1 MKYRV
6 RITKAP
12 NTENN
17 QMAYGGQ
24 MGHSLDLG
32 SMRYFLNQED
42 KDRYEVSNTIQP
54 VPEDMAN
61 IEAERGETALIPDT
75 DGNLIHSK
83 IGGKRHSEGGTP
95 LNVPEGTF
103 IYSDTNKM
111 KIKGQPLALFGKSVE
126 SNKGYTPASIAKQYD
141 VNKYISIINDPNTD
155 PIKRRTAE
163 LMLDNNKKKLA
174 QLALVQEGK
183 KGFPQGVPGVAQDY
197 LSKLQE
203 SLGNPQSGL
212 SEARYEVRYGG
223 MIGYAQNGAEQTNA
237 AVVNKPEW
245 FKGNQD
251 DWNFWTKR
259 AGNSFGNTK
268 DFQKVSFSD
277 VEKNDPD
284 YYKTYISNKPMPKA
298 GTQYDNLFEGRTADV
313 AKWRP
318 KQTKINEEG
327 IYESPE
333 FTVVGSAK
341 KIEDNQPEP
350 GDAYLQKSKIKYGWT
365 NPDKMGML
373 NALYNLGTVKRYTP
387 WEPTI
392 QMQTATPTFADP
404 TRALAANAE
413 QAAMAQQANSM
424 TAGPAARY
432 LASDIQGKAATN
444 AANVIGQYANMNVGI
459 ANQAAAN
466 NAQIANAQ
474 MAADAERL
482 KRLYDGNTI
491 SKQQYDNA
499 MRQARQAVV
508 QQYGQGVNNAST
520 IYNMSRT
527 ESPYYAIEPG
537 TGAMYFHSPRAAEQ
551 YLKSIN
557 NTDNSSPVIALA
569 KRLKNA
575 YPELSDKETLELSI
589 DQLKLTNNPT
599 SRRRT

>member
-6 RITKAP
+6 RITKSP

-42 KDRYEVSNTIQP
+42 KDRYEVGNTIQP
-54 VPEDMAN
+54 VPEYMAN
-61 IEAERGETALIPDT
+61 IEAERGETALMPDT

-141 VNKYISIINDPNTD
+141 INKYTSILNDPNSD

-197 LSKLQE
+197 LSKLQQ
-203 SLGNPQSGL
+203 SIGNPESGL
-212 SEARYEVRYGG
+212 SEARYGG
-223 MIGYAQNGAEQTNA
+223 MYGYAQDGVE
-237 AVVNKPEW
+237 VVNKPEW
-245 FKGNQD
+245 FKGNQE
-251 DWNFWTKR
+251 DWNFWTKTS
-259 AGNSFGNTK
+259 GKSFKDTK
-268 DFQKVSFSD
+268 DFQQAAFPY
-277 VEKNDPD
+277 VEKTDSD
-284 YYKTYISNKPMPKA
+284 YYKTNISGRPVPKA
-298 GTQYDNLFEGRTADV
+298 GTQFDNLFEGRTADV

-318 KQTKINEEG
+318 KLTKVNEKGINELSE
-327 IYESPE
+327 
-333 FTVVGSAK
+333 VVVKGTAK

-350 GDAYLQKSKIKYGWT
+350 GDVYAQQSKIKYGWT
-365 NPDKMGML
+365 NPDKMAML

-387 WEPTI
+387 WEPGV

-432 LASDIQGKAATN
+432 LASDIQGKGATN
-444 AANVIGQYANMNVGI
+444 AANIIGQYANMNVGI

-482 KRLYDGNTI
+482 KRMYDSNTI

-508 QQYGQGVNNAST
+508 QQYGQGWNNAST
-520 IYNMSRT
+520 MYNMSRT
-527 ESPYYAIEPG
+527 ESPYYAIDPA
-537 TGAMYFHSPRAAEQ
+537 TGAMYFHSAKAFNQ
-551 YLKSIN
+551 YQKGMN
-557 NTDNSSPVIALA
+557 NTDNTSAVIALA
-569 KRLKNA
+569 EQLKTQ
-575 YPELSDKETLELSI
+575 YKDLSNKEALELAT
-589 DQLKLTNNPT
+589 DQLRMTNNVT
-599 SRRRT
+599 SRRRR

>member
-6 RITKAP
+6 RITKSP

-54 VPEDMAN
+54 VPEYMAN
-61 IEAERGETALIPDT
+61 IEAERGETALMPDT

-141 VNKYISIINDPNTD
+141 INKYTSILNDPNSD

-197 LSKLQE
+197 LSKLQQ
-203 SLGNPQSGL
+203 SIGNPESGL
-212 SEARYEVRYGG
+212 SEARYGG
-223 MIGYAQNGAEQTNA
+223 MYGYAQDGIEVGT
-237 AVVNKPEW
+237 KPTW
-245 FKGNQD
+245 FKESQD
-251 DWNFWTKR
+251 DWNFWNKR
-259 AGNSFGNTK
+259 AGKIFKDTK

-277 VEKNDPD
+277 VEQNDPD

-298 GTQYDNLFEGRTADV
+298 GTQVDNLFEGRTSNV

-318 KQTKINEEG
+318 KQTKVNEKGINEL
-327 IYESPE
+327 SK
-333 FTVVGSAK
+333 VVVTGTAK

-350 GDAYLQKSKIKYGWT
+350 GDAYAQQSKIKYGWT
-365 NPDKMGML
+365 NPDKMAML

-387 WEPTI
+387 WEPGV

-432 LASDIQGKAATN
+432 LASDIQGKGATN
-444 AANVIGQYANMNVGI
+444 AANIIGQYANMNVGI

-482 KRLYDGNTI
+482 KRMYDSNTI

-508 QQYGQGVNNAST
+508 QQYGQGWNNAST
-520 IYNMSRT
+520 MYNMSRT
-527 ESPYYAIEPG
+527 ESPYYAIDPA
-537 TGAMYFHSPRAAEQ
+537 TGAMYFHSPKAFNQ
-551 YLKSIN
+551 YQKSMN
-557 NTDNSSPVIALA
+557 NTDNTSAVIVLA
-569 KRLKNA
+569 EQLKTQ
-575 YPELSDKETLELSI
+575 YKDLSNKEALELAT
-589 DQLKLTNNPT
+589 DQLRMTNNVT
-599 SRRRT
+599 SRRRR

>member
-126 SNKGYTPASIAKQYD
+126 SNKGYTPAAIAKQYD
-141 VNKYISIINDPNTD
+141 LNKYISIINDPNTD

-212 SEARYEVRYGG
+212 SEVRYGG
-223 MIGYAQNGAEQTNA
+223 MIGYAQDGAEQTNA

-259 AGNSFGNTK
+259 AGKSFGNTK
-268 DFQKVSFSD
+268 DFQQVAFPD
-277 VEKNDPD
+277 VEKTDSD
-284 YYKTYISNKPMPKA
+284 YYKTSISGRPMPKA
-298 GTQYDNLFEGRTADV
+298 GTQFDNLFEGRTADV

-341 KIEDNQPEP
+341 KINDDQPEP

-387 WEPTI
+387 WEPTV

-508 QQYGQGVNNAST
+508 QQYGQGWNNAST
-520 IYNMSRT
+520 MYNMNRT
-527 ESPYYAIEPG
+527 ESPYYAVDPA
-537 TGAMYFHSPRAAEQ
+537 TGAMYFHSAKALTDYQ
-551 YLKSIN
+551 KSKN
-557 NTDNSSPVIALA
+557 NTDSSSSVVALA
-569 KRLKNA
+569 KQFKNA
-575 YPELSDKETLELSI
+575 YPELSDIETLKLAM
-589 DQLKLTNNPT
+589 DQLKINNNT
-599 SRRRT
+599 ESRRRR

>member
-1 MKYRV
+1 MHNQYNMKYRV
-6 RITKAP
+6 RITKSP

-42 KDRYEVSNTIQP
+42 KDRYEVGNTIQP
-54 VPEDMAN
+54 VPEYMAN
-61 IEAERGETALIPDT
+61 IEAERGETALMPDT

-141 VNKYISIINDPNTD
+141 INKYTSILNDPNSD
-155 PIKRRTAE
+155 PIKKRTAE

-197 LSKLQE
+197 LSKLQQ
-203 SLGNPQSGL
+203 SIGNPESGL
-212 SEARYEVRYGG
+212 SEARYGG
-223 MIGYAQNGAEQTNA
+223 MYGYAQNGVEVGT
-237 AVVNKPEW
+237 KPKW
-245 FKGNQD
+245 FKESQD
-251 DWNFWTKR
+251 DWNFWNKR
-259 AGNSFGNTK
+259 AGKIFKDTE

-277 VEKNDPD
+277 VKQNDPD
-284 YYKTYISNKPMPKA
+284 YYKTYISNRPMPKA
-298 GTQYDNLFEGRTADV
+298 GTQVDNLFEGRTADV

-318 KQTKINEEG
+318 KQTKLNEEG

-333 FTVVGSAK
+333 FTVVGTAK
-341 KIEDNQPEP
+341 KTEDNQPEP

-387 WEPTI
+387 WEPGV

-432 LASDIQGKAATN
+432 LASDIQGKGATN

-482 KRLYDGNTI
+482 KRMYDSNTI

-508 QQYGQGVNNAST
+508 QQYGQGWNNAST
-520 IYNMSRT
+520 MYNMSRT
-527 ESPYYAIEPG
+527 ESPYYAIDPA
-537 TGAMYFHSPRAAEQ
+537 TGAMYFHSAKALADYQ
-551 YLKSIN
+551 KSRN
-557 NTDNSSPVIALA
+557 NTDTSSAVIALA
-569 KRLKNA
+569 KKFKEAYKDLTDSESLKLA
-575 YPELSDKETLELSI
+575 M
-589 DQLKLTNNPT
+589 DQLKLTNNT
-599 SRRRT
+599 ESRRRG

>member
-1 MKYRV
+1 
-6 RITKAP
+6 
-12 NTENN
+12 
-17 QMAYGGQ
+17 MAYGGQ

-54 VPEDMAN
+54 VPEYMAN
-61 IEAERGETALIPDT
+61 IEAERGETALMPDT

-141 VNKYISIINDPNTD
+141 INKYTSILNDPNSD

-197 LSKLQE
+197 LSKLQQ
-203 SLGNPQSGL
+203 SIGNPESGL
-212 SEARYEVRYGG
+212 SEARYGG
-223 MIGYAQNGAEQTNA
+223 MYGYAQDGVE
-237 AVVNKPEW
+237 VVNKPEW
-245 FKGNQD
+245 FKGNQE
-251 DWNFWTKR
+251 DWNFWTKTS
-259 AGNSFGNTK
+259 GKSFKDTK
-268 DFQKVSFSD
+268 DFQQAAFPY
-277 VEKNDPD
+277 VEKTDSD
-284 YYKTYISNKPMPKA
+284 YYKTNISGRPVPKA
-298 GTQYDNLFEGRTADV
+298 GTQFDNLFEGRTADV

-318 KQTKINEEG
+318 KLTKLNEEG

-333 FTVVGSAK
+333 FTVVGTAK
-341 KIEDNQPEP
+341 KINDVKPTP
-350 GDAYLQKSKIKYGWT
+350 GDAYAQQNKIKYGWT
-365 NPDKMGML
+365 NPDKMAML

-387 WEPTI
+387 WEPGV

-432 LASDIQGKAATN
+432 LASDIQGKGATN
-444 AANVIGQYANMNVGI
+444 AANIIGQYANMNVGI

-482 KRLYDGNTI
+482 KRMYDSNTI

-508 QQYGQGVNNAST
+508 QQYGQGWNNAST
-520 IYNMSRT
+520 MYNMSRT
-527 ESPYYAIEPG
+527 ESPYYAIDPA
-537 TGAMYFHSPRAAEQ
+537 TGAMYFHSPKAFNDYQKGMSTAD
-551 YLKSIN
+551 
-557 NTDNSSPVIALA
+557 NTSPVIALA
-569 KRLKNA
+569 EQLKA
-575 YPELSDKETLELSI
+575 RYKGSLTDKEALELAI
-589 DQLKLTNNPT
+589 DQLKATNNVT
-599 SRRRT
+599 SRRRR

>member
-126 SNKGYTPASIAKQYD
+126 SNKGYTPAAIAKQYD
-141 VNKYISIINDPNTD
+141 LNKYISIINDPNTD

-212 SEARYEVRYGG
+212 SEARYGG

-259 AGNSFGNTK
+259 AGKSFGNTK
-268 DFQKVSFSD
+268 DFQQVAFPD
-277 VEKNDPD
+277 VEKTDSD
-284 YYKTYISNKPMPKA
+284 YYKTSISGRPMPKA
-298 GTQYDNLFEGRTADV
+298 GTQFDNLFEGRTADV

-318 KQTKINEEG
+318 KETAATVQNTQGSVNTTK
-327 IYESPE
+327 
-333 FTVVGSAK
+333 T
-341 KIEDNQPEP
+341 IEDNQPEP
-350 GDAYLQKSKIKYGWT
+350 GDAYAQQSKIKYGWT

-387 WEPTI
+387 WEPTV

-508 QQYGQGVNNAST
+508 QQYGIGANNAST
-520 IYNMSRT
+520 IYNINKT

-537 TGAMYFHSPRAAEQ
+537 TGAMYFHSPRAYSNWQ
-551 YLKSIN
+551 KSMN
-557 NTDNSSPVIALA
+557 NTDNTSAVIALA
-569 KRLKNA
+569 EQLKTQYKDLGN
-575 YPELSDKETLELSI
+575 KEALELAI
-589 DQLKLTNNPT
+589 DQIRVTNNPT
-599 SRRRT
+599 SRRRR